1 MNTLFS
7 IIISTFIV
15 SLMSLAGIIAFQFRE
30 KTLNRI
36 LLSLVAL
43 SAGALIGG
51 AFLHLI
57 PETLELMDYTKAL
70 ALVVCGF
77 VLFFVIEKFLYWR
90 HCHMANCKIH
100 SFAYMS
106 LFGDSVHNIIDG
118 MIIAASFAV
127 NGAIGLASTIA
138 IIFHEVPQEIGEFG
152 VLVYGGFEKKRALLL
167 KFLTALLT
175 VAGGLIGFF
184 IASYSLEFVK
194 ILLPFAA
201 GGFIYIASADLVPEI
216 KKGAV
221 SLKTAIINFAIFIT
235 GILIMYFIK

>member
-1 MNTLFS
+1 MNTLVL
-7 IIISTFIV
+7 IILSTFAI

-30 KTLNRI
+30 KTLNKI
-36 LLSLVAL
+36 LLGLVAL

-57 PETLELMDYTKAL
+57 PETLELLDYTKAF
-70 ALVVCGF
+70 ALVIAGF
-77 VLFFVIEKFLYWR
+77 VLFFMIEKFLYWR
-90 HCHMANCKIH
+90 HCHQANCKIH

-106 LFGDSVHNIIDG
+106 LFGDSVHNLIDG

-127 NGAIGLASTIA
+127 NGAVGLASTIA

-152 VLVYGGFEKKRALLL
+152 VLVYGGFERKKALLL
-167 KFLTALLT
+167 NFLTAT
-175 VAGGLIGFF
+175 TAIAGGIIGFF

-221 SLKTAIINFAIFIT
+221 NLKTAIINFVIFII
-235 GILIMYFIK
+235 GILMMYFIK